1 MSPQAAASD
10 RTVSPLLRS
19 TAWTVTE
26 TLCRDWMD
34 SLALLEIRL
43 GARREMQVAAFLG
56 KLPGA
61 GEPNALGRAGD
72 ESGLAAQMEIHVVL
86 PPNDVLEP
94 AGSMGQNA
102 CGQ

>member
-1 MSPQAAASD
+1 MD
-10 RTVSPLLRS
+10 RHRDVVPGLNGLLGL
-19 TAWTVTE
+19 V
-26 TLCRDWMD
+26 
-34 SLALLEIRL
+34 EIGL
-43 GARREMQVAAFLG
+43 GARREVQVAAFLG
-56 KLPGA
+56 ELPGA
-61 GEPNALGRAGD
+61 GKPDALGRAGD